1 MTWTLH
7 ILRNGALERTL
18 ELEPGEHS
26 VGRGQGCRVVLADQ
40 GVSGRHALFIVDAQS
55 MLVRDLGSR
64 NGVLHAS
71 DRISEMRFKAA
82 FELDIG
88 PYTLRATPEPIAKT
102 SENKTKPA
110 LQVRLVVYAVSI
122 GLAALVSLL
131 GYLPTR
137 DHFTAFRDREV
148 LKRGILLGRYLAEI
162 NAQPLYDREFDR
174 TRTLPVSQEEGVV
187 FAYIV
192 DTGGKILAP
201 AADLGKSLDKAPYS
215 AGLKEKML
223 KVLDGEMNTKIIFC
237 PIKSGDAFLGGAVLG
252 YDVERGAATLADHG
266 PEKWFLSLVLS
277 LGCGFLAGFA
287 LLRFML
293 RPLSRLAEEIGVC
306 LKERRDSLDFPAA
319 SNEFKVLVEAC
330 NRLLRLAT
338 RPGLPQVTP
347 DAPAQPAGPAAAVSP
362 GTALDDLNLV
372 WCRLDPESHR
382 VLDHN
387 AGFSALPGMP
397 DQPRGRHLLE
407 VFADP
412 DLLQAVSALLEAPE
426 IDAEIQSSGQ
436 RSFIVRKQAE
446 NSHLVLSFV
455 EAAHG

>member
-162 NAQPLYDREFDR
+162 NAQPL
-174 TRTLPVSQEEGVV
+174 
-187 FAYIV
+187 
-192 DTGGKILAP
+192 
-201 AADLGKSLDKAPYS
+201 
-215 AGLKEKML
+215 
-223 KVLDGEMNTKIIFC
+223 
-237 PIKSGDAFLGGAVLG
+237 
-252 YDVERGAATLADHG
+252 
-266 PEKWFLSLVLS
+266 
-277 LGCGFLAGFA
+277 
-287 LLRFML
+287 
-293 RPLSRLAEEIGVC
+293 
-306 LKERRDSLDFPAA
+306 
-319 SNEFKVLVEAC
+319 
-330 NRLLRLAT
+330 
-338 RPGLPQVTP
+338 
-347 DAPAQPAGPAAAVSP
+347 
-362 GTALDDLNLV
+362 
-372 WCRLDPESHR
+372 
-382 VLDHN
+382 
-387 AGFSALPGMP
+387 
-397 DQPRGRHLLE
+397 
-407 VFADP
+407 
-412 DLLQAVSALLEAPE
+412 
-426 IDAEIQSSGQ
+426 
-436 RSFIVRKQAE
+436 
-446 NSHLVLSFV
+446 
-455 EAAHG
+455 